1 MLPGGGVLGTS
12 ACRKKGDQMRRNSIF
27 TKRWVK
33 GSAVLVATAATLVFA
48 NPQQAIATPLKG
60 VDSATVSQSASNV
73 VDIDFADGI
82 KGRITFLEDGIFR
95 YNVDPKGEF
104 SDYATPR
111 SKSHTA
117 KIQAQPDTSDTYSKP
132 SATVADKGDAIEIT
146 GGKATVILDKAT
158 GKMSIKSGDRVVV
171 SESAS
176 LDLDKKGTVQTL
188 AKEKSE
194 NFFGGGTQNGRF
206 LHTNQTIAI
215 SNTNNWTD
223 GGVASPNP
231 FYWTSDGYGVLRNT
245 FAEGSYDFGSTD
257 SSTVTTLHSENE
269 FDAYYFVAT
278 NEGASNVATEMLQDY
293 YKVTGNPVLLPE
305 YGFYLGH
312 LNAYN
317 RDGWSTTSGQ
327 KKWETKGSK
336 SSSEKGDVK
345 YESGMSTGYKLDG
358 TLAAETLNG
367 EGPTVD
373 TENMKATD
381 FDRQFSARQVIDDY
395 EDSDMPLGW
404 FLPNDGYGAGYGQNG
419 YYKTGGVNS
428 DGASSADRLNA
439 VRANVDNLK
448 KFTEYAN
455 SKGVSTG
462 LWTQS
467 NLEPDSNPETPW
479 HLLRDFDAEVKTGGI
494 TTL

>member
-1 MLPGGGVLGTS
+1 M
-12 ACRKKGDQMRRNSIF
+12 
-27 TKRWVK
+27 
-33 GSAVLVATAATLVFA
+33 
-48 NPQQAIATPLKG
+48 
-60 VDSATVSQSASNV
+60 
-73 VDIDFADGI
+73 
-82 KGRITFLEDGIFR
+82 
-95 YNVDPKGEF
+95 
-104 SDYATPR
+104 
-111 SKSHTA
+111 
-117 KIQAQPDTSDTYSKP
+117 
-132 SATVADKGDAIEIT
+132 
-146 GGKATVILDKAT
+146 ILDKAT

-367 EGPTVD
+367 EGPSVD

-395 EDSDMPLGW
+395 EDNDMPLGW
-404 FLPNDGYGAGYGQNG
+404 FLPNDGYGAAMAR
-419 YYKTGGVNS
+419 TVTTRPA
-428 DGASSADRLNA
+428 ASTPTERARLT
-439 VRANVDNLK
+439 VLTLCVPM
-448 KFTEYAN
+448 
-455 SKGVSTG
+455 S
-462 LWTQS
+462 
-467 NLEPDSNPETPW
+467 
-479 HLLRDFDAEVKTGGI
+479 
-494 TTL
+494 TTLRSSPSMPTPRV